1 MRKKRSNSGKPLENL
16 IEQEAKR
23 YEAEGLLMLRKADPP
38 SFTRNIN
45 GVAVTMLT
53 SNPFPDFVGV
63 MEGRMLCIEAKST
76 KEDRLPF
83 GKSGLRSKQ
92 LDDLRQWRKFG
103 AVVGVIW
110 ANPLGYHWVTL
121 DDVDE
126 VALKG
131 KKSVKSCD
139 VIKIPQA
146 VNHVLDLLGTLYGY
160 I

>member
-1 MRKKRSNSGKPLENL
+1 MKRRRSNSGKALENL

-23 YEAEGLLMLRKADPP
+23 YEAKGVMILRKADPP

-76 KEDRLPF
+76 KEDRLAF
-83 GKSGLRSKQ
+83 GKSGIRSKQ

-103 AVVGVIW
+103 AVCGIIW
-110 ANPLGYHWVTL
+110 QNPLGYHWITL
-121 DDVDE
+121 DNIDE
-126 VALKG
+126 QAKVG
-131 KKSVKSCD
+131 KKSVKSCHA
-139 VIKIPQA
+139 IKIPKG
-146 VNHVLDLLGTLYGY
+146 VSHVLNLEYLLGGY